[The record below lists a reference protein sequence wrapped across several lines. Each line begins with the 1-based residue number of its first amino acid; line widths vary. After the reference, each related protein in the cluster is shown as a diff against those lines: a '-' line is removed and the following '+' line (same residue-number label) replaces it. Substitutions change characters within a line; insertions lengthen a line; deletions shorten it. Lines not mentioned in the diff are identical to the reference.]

1 MTDPNTGKEFEPSHH
16 ADDDPDG
23 ATLGTGKQ
31 FAPGVH
37 DPQDD
42 EHATLTKGAGKGF
55 AATEHS
61 DADDDDNDDNVEHG
75 GHGSGK
81 QFRADHEDR

>member
-1 MTDPNTGKEFEPSHH
+1 MTHPNTGKEFEPSHH

-23 ATLGTGKQ
+23 AALGTGKQ
-31 FAPGVH
+31 FASGVQ

-42 EHATLTKGAGKGF
+42 EHETLSKGAGKGF
-55 AATEHS
+55 ATTDQP
-61 DADDDDNDDNVEHG
+61 DADDDTEHG

-81 QFRADHEDR
+81 EFRPDREDQ

>member
-23 ATLGTGKQ
+23 AALGTGKQ

-42 EHATLTKGAGKGF
+42 EHEAVTEDSGKGF
-55 AATEHS
+55 ASTAQHP
-61 DADDDDNDDNVEHG
+61 DADDDTDSRQA
-75 GHGSGK
+75 GSGK
-81 QFRADHEDR
+81 QFRPEREDL